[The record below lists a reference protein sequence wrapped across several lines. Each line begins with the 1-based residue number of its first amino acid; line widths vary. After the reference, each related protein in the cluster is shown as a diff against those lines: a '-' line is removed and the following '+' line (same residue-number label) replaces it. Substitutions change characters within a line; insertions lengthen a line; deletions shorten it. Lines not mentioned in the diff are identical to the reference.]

1 MKKSFSI
8 LMVFILSAI
17 GLVFANDNVGTSSCF
32 TMEDSELQ
40 DGGVKIIGYS
50 CKETSL
56 KIPET
61 ID

>member
-1 MKKSFSI
+1 
-8 LMVFILSAI
+8 MVFILSAI